1 MAYFC
6 KDILINDIC
15 SILSMINIG
24 YEQNIAILL
33 PVIVT
38 LNTVFVSGFIDLDS
52 TAMIISNSI
61 NLCEERR
68 TKSSRLPSSH
78 WCRKCSSDSFYL
90 EDTIEVTPTSSKP
103 TLCEIYVCDSCGQ
116 KIEYWKYFEESRTP

>member
-33 PVIVT
+33 PIIVT

-68 TKSSRLPSSH
+68 TKSSRLGYT
-78 WCRKCSSDSFYL
+78 YL
-90 EDTIEVTPTSSKP
+90 
-103 TLCEIYVCDSCGQ
+103 
-116 KIEYWKYFEESRTP
+116 

>member
-1 MAYFC
+1 
-6 KDILINDIC
+6 
-15 SILSMINIG
+15 MINIG

-33 PVIVT
+33 PIIVT

-68 TKSSRLPSSH
+68 TKSSRLPLVNQRYVKYMYAIAVV
-78 WCRKCSSDSFYL
+78 RKLSIGNILKNLAHLKLF
-90 EDTIEVTPTSSKP
+90 
-103 TLCEIYVCDSCGQ
+103 
-116 KIEYWKYFEESRTP
+116 